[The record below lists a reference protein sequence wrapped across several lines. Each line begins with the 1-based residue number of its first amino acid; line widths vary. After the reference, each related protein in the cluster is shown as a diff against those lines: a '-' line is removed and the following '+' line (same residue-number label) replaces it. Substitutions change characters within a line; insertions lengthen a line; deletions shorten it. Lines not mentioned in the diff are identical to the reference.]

1 MSRLRDDIRLLFS
14 GSDMARFALIVV
26 LMLFGTLLELA
37 SLGAIPLFVALLSGD
52 GELTGVGRLAD
63 AMEFFGWDF
72 RRVSPMSCGLALG
85 GLFLVRTVYLTINY
99 YIQERIVRNRQIAI
113 SSRLF
118 KAYMSAPYSFH
129 LHRNSSVVI
138 TNVEEEVERV
148 IQSIVIALMDMMRG
162 GVIILSVVAL
172 MLWYNPLVSLCSFLG
187 LSLFG
192 GGYMFLAN
200 RSLGRW
206 GWEAHVLRQDA
217 VRNISEGI
225 GAYKEARILGKTA
238 FFCGRLHGI
247 LEQFNDRLRK
257 LSVVRK
263 SMWPFMELITVSVL
277 LGAMGIMLM
286 MHDGDTKSIAPT
298 MALIAGCLARL
309 KGSLTDFMFTVSSMR
324 SAQGIL
330 STICED
336 LRLLE
341 NMPRQYDETVAGI
354 PFEKDIRIDGLS
366 FRYEDTAEETLHD
379 VSLTVKK
386 GMSLGVVGP
395 SGSGK
400 TTLVNVL
407 LGLLPPGEG
416 RILVDG
422 RDVADCMSAWQRH
435 IGYVAQDIYLLDDTI
450 RANIALGEN
459 DADIDEKAL
468 QQAVEASQL
477 DEFLATLPEGE
488 RTVLGERGVRLS
500 GGQRQRVAIARAL
513 YRNPQLL
520 VFDEATSA
528 LDTTTERAVVSAI
541 ERLRGRHT
549 LVIIAHRLTTVKG
562 CDSLV
567 YLNNGRVEA
576 TGSYEE
582 LQEKVPAFKAMTL
595 S

>member
-1 MSRLRDDIRLLFS
+1 MSKLRNDIRLLFS

-26 LMLFGTLLELA
+26 LMLLGTVLELA
-37 SLGAIPLFVALLSGD
+37 SLGAIPLFVALLAGD
-52 GELTGVGRLAD
+52 SELAGVGRRVK
-63 AMEFFGWDF
+63 AMEFVGWDF
-72 RRVSPMSCGLALG
+72 RRIGPMTCGLALG
-85 GLFLVRTVYLTINY
+85 GLFLVRTVYLAINY

-118 KAYMSAPYSFH
+118 KAYMSAPYLFH
-129 LHRNSSVVI
+129 LRRNSSVII

-148 IQSIVIALMDMMRG
+148 IQLVLIALMDLMRG
-162 GVIILSVVAL
+162 GFIILSVVAL

-206 GWEAHVLRQDA
+206 GWEAHVLRQEA
-217 VRNISEGI
+217 VKNISEGI
-225 GAYKEARILGKTA
+225 GAYKEARILGKTT

-277 LGAMGIMLM
+277 LGAMGLMLM

-309 KGSLTDFMFTVSSMR
+309 KGSLTEFMFNISSMR

-330 STICED
+330 STICDD

-341 NMPRQYDETVAGI
+341 NMPKLNGENVADI
-354 PFEKDIRIDGLS
+354 PFETDIRLEGLS
-366 FRYEDTAEETLHD
+366 FRYDDTADETLHD

-407 LGLLPPGEG
+407 LGLLPPGKG

-422 RDVADCMSAWQRH
+422 RDVADCMPAWQRH
-435 IGYVAQDIYLLDDTI
+435 IGNVAQDIYLLDDTI
-450 RANIALGEN
+450 RANIAMGE
-459 DADIDEKAL
+459 DI
-468 QQAVEASQL
+468 
-477 DEFLATLPEGE
+477 
-488 RTVLGERGVRLS
+488 
-500 GGQRQRVAIARAL
+500 
-513 YRNPQLL
+513 
-520 VFDEATSA
+520 
-528 LDTTTERAVVSAI
+528 
-541 ERLRGRHT
+541 
-549 LVIIAHRLTTVKG
+549 
-562 CDSLV
+562 SL
-567 YLNNGRVEA
+567 
-576 TGSYEE
+576 
-582 LQEKVPAFKAMTL
+582 
-595 S
+595 